1 MELQL
6 ALALPIN
13 PTYHKK
19 RTFSQLLMMDHAA
32 PPESTL
38 TDHVMLP
45 TLSLLPLTPN
55 HHHDDD
61 HHSQCSNIT
70 KDDEEEESVVGWPP
84 VNYHWRKKLRVDE
97 VVGNNNNNNHMVS
110 VADHRHHSVYVKV
123 KMEGVGIAR
132 KVDLSMHQSFH
143 TLKQTLMDMFG
154 KCNIQQS
161 NNYELAYL
169 DKEGDWLLAQDLPW
183 RQEALKNVPLGTL
196 FSLYGNFQTAIV
208 APKEGETNITGSSGH
223 AVNYISHLF
232 WQQSFAVENL
242 QKR

>member
-1 MELQL
+1 MSVFPCQMELQL

-183 RQEALKNVPLGTL
+183 RQKFRWVCAKTQIGEHGL
-196 FSLYGNFQTAIV
+196 SESDCQT
-208 APKEGETNITGSSGH
+208 GEI
-223 AVNYISHLF
+223 
-232 WQQSFAVENL
+232 
-242 QKR
+242 R

>member
-1 MELQL
+1 M
-6 ALALPIN
+6 
-13 PTYHKK
+13 
-19 RTFSQLLMMDHAA
+19 
-32 PPESTL
+32 
-38 TDHVMLP
+38 
-45 TLSLLPLTPN
+45 
-55 HHHDDD
+55 
-61 HHSQCSNIT
+61 
-70 KDDEEEESVVGWPP
+70 GWPP

-183 RQEALKNVPLGTL
+183 RQVHPT
-196 FSLYGNFQTAIV
+196 Y
-208 APKEGETNITGSSGH
+208 
-223 AVNYISHLF
+223 HLIHF
-232 WQQSFAVENL
+232 
-242 QKR
+242 